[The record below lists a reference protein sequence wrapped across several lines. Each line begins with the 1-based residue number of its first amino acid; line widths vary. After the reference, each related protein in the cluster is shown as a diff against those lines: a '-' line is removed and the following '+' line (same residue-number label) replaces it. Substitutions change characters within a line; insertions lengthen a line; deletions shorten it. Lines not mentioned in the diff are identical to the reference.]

1 MKFVLINLKTKN
13 MKNFNK
19 FSAIVL
25 MTLSVLSI
33 SCSSDSD
40 GGGGSGPAT
49 GGFVKAKVAGSNFQS
64 DDLTTVGTY
73 ASGAM
78 VLQGTTA
85 QGKSV
90 GIQLYA
96 LDGALEVGTYNM
108 NATNESDAYTGS
120 LTYTEVNL
128 SDFSAKAYNSVNC
141 ENATGTLEITFI
153 DATKIEGTFSFVGK
167 EVKMDESCNGATK
180 NVTNGSFRLEL

>member
-1 MKFVLINLKTKN
+1 MKFVLINLKTIN

-19 FSAIVL
+19 FSAILL
-25 MTLSVLSI
+25 MSLSVLSI

-49 GGFVKAKVAGSNFQS
+49 GGFIKAKVAGANFQS

-73 ASGAM
+73 NSGAM
-78 VLQGTTA
+78 VLQGTTVD
-85 QGKSV
+85 GKSV
-90 GIQLYA
+90 TIQLYA
-96 LDGALEVGTYNM
+96 IDGSLETGTYNM
-108 NATNESDAYTGS
+108 NATNENDAYTGS
-120 LTYTEVNL
+120 LNYATVNL
-128 SDFSAKAYNSVNC
+128 STFTTQSYNSVNC
-141 ENATGTLEITFI
+141 ENATGTLEVTFI

-167 EVKMDESCNGATK
+167 EVKMDETCDGATK

>member
-1 MKFVLINLKTKN
+1 MKFVLINLKTIN

-19 FSAIVL
+19 FSAIL
-25 MTLSVLSI
+25 LLSLSVLSI

-49 GGFVKAKVAGSNFQS
+49 GGFIKAKVAGANFQS
-64 DDLTTVGTY
+64 DDMTTVGTY
-73 ASGAM
+73 NSGAM
-78 VLQGTTA
+78 VLQGTTLD
-85 QGKSV
+85 GKSV
-90 GIQLYA
+90 TIQLYA
-96 LDGALEVGTYNM
+96 IDGSLETGTYNM
-108 NATNESDAYTGS
+108 NATNENDAYTGS
-120 LTYTEVNL
+120 LNYATVNL
-128 SDFSAKAYNSVNC
+128 NTFTTQSYNSLNC
-141 ENATGTLEITFI
+141 ENATGTLEVTFI

>member
-1 MKFVLINLKTKN
+1 

-19 FSAIVL
+19 LSAILL
-25 MTLSVLSI
+25 MSLSVLSI

-49 GGFVKAKVAGSNFQS
+49 GGFIKAKVAGDNFQS
-64 DDLTTVGTY
+64 DDMTTVGTY
-73 ASGAM
+73 NSGAM
-78 VLQGTTA
+78 VLQGTTLD
-85 QGKSV
+85 GKSV
-90 GIQLYA
+90 TIQLYA
-96 LDGALEVGTYNM
+96 IDGSLETGTYNM

-120 LTYTEVNL
+120 LNYAAVNL
-128 SDFSAKAYNSVNC
+128 STFTTQSYNSVNC

-153 DATKIEGTFSFVGK
+153 DATKIEGKFSFVGK
-167 EVKMDESCNGATK
+167 EVKIDETCDGATK